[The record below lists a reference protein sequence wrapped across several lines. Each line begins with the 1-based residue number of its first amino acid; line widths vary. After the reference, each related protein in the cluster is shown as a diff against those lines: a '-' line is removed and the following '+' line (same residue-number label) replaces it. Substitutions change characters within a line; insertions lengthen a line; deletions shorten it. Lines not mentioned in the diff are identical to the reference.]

1 MEPAAS
7 RWGHLFDDLES
18 QLEHELG
25 AEELDL
31 RDEEERLRLG
41 RLTVRSRLVA
51 LNAANPDAALAV
63 HTRGGELLR
72 IVATAIGRD
81 WVGGRLVEESRHPR
95 ECVLP
100 LGAVT
105 GLSLAANDVRAS
117 IADSGV
123 DGPSLGAR
131 LGIAFV
137 LRDLCR
143 RRQRVD
149 LRALGEQLH
158 GTIDRVGRDHLDLA
172 LHSADAP
179 RRQTEVNGF
188 RLVPFDSVDL
198 LLL

>member
-1 MEPAAS
+1 MDPAAS

-18 QLEHELG
+18 QLEQELG

-31 RDEEERLRLG
+31 RGEEERLRLG
-41 RLTVRSRLVA
+41 RLTMRDRLVA
-51 LNAANPDAALAV
+51 LNAQEPESALVV
-63 HTRGGELLR
+63 HSRSGELLR
-72 IVATAIGRD
+72 IVPTAIGRD
-81 WVGGRLVEESRHPR
+81 WLGGRLANESRRPR

-100 LGAVT
+100 LSAIAGVSMHPAH
-105 GLSLAANDVRAS
+105 VRAS
-117 IADSGV
+117 IAEPRAE
-123 DGPSLGAR
+123 GPSLGAR

-179 RRQTEVNGF
+179 RRQTEVSGF
-188 RLVPFDSVDL
+188 RLVPFDSLDL